1 MTVTTFWLSLGILT
15 LVFLIMLL
23 IFYTLYRREIKV
35 KTESTAKVLG
45 EVVAFDSKNQ
55 LLISLPV
62 VEYQVEGER
71 YQKTFTYAYFR
82 ETSSKSRQTNVFDRT
97 YVLGA
102 GKNLDLRMIFPIGF
116 PMTVFYSPVDP
127 QIGFVERYAGL
138 VGFYKIGMTLT
149 VGIYLG
155 LVCILA
161 LLG

>member
-1 MTVTTFWLSLGILT
+1 MTVTIFWLILGILT

-23 IFYTLYRREIKV
+23 LFYTLYRREIKV

-45 EVVAFDSKNQ
+45 EVVDFDSKNQ

-82 ETSSKSRQTNVFDRT
+82 ETSSKSRQANVFDRT

-102 GKNLDLRMIFPIGF
+102 GKNLDLRMIFPIGSS
-116 PMTVFYSPVDP
+116 MTVFYNPVDP
-127 QIGFVERYAGL
+127 QMGFVERYAGL
-138 VGFYKIGMTLT
+138 VGFYKIGMILT

>member
-15 LVFLIMLL
+15 LVFLIMLF

-35 KTESTAKVLG
+35 KTESTAKVMG

-62 VEYQVEGER
+62 VEYQVGGER

-102 GKNLDLRMIFPIGF
+102 GKNLDLRMIFPIGV
-116 PMTVFYSPVDP
+116 PMTVFYNPVDP

>member
-15 LVFLIMLL
+15 LVFLIMLF

-35 KTESTAKVLG
+35 KTESTAKVMG

-62 VEYQVEGER
+62 VEYQVGGER

-102 GKNLDLRMIFPIGF
+102 GKNLDLRMIFPIES
-116 PMTVFYSPVDP
+116 PMTVFYNPVDP

-149 VGIYLG
+149 VEIYLG